1 MQAAQSGVTTYHIN
15 EKGQAPQVYTDAGKA
30 GEAWH
35 KAALAPT
42 SNVIMK
48 TPDGRAKLYAA
59 AGTDKGQVYKDL
71 PFDDMPGASQ
81 FKQSFKDSLER
92 SKAELSMPTST
103 ADMPAYQRPEMAKQY
118 TGKIVEFNGSRVIQ
132 AVASGDKTIF
142 VAHQREN
149 LQVPHSA
156 LMVQGKDVTVRY
168 PFSANVGIV
177 RDGLEKSMRAHEH
190 APKAFGGMS
199 R

>member
-30 GEAWH
+30 GDAWQ

-59 AGTDKGQVYKDL
+59 AGTEKGQVYKDL
-71 PFDDMPGASQ
+71 PFDNMPGASE
-81 FKQSFKDSLER
+81 FKQSFKESMER
-92 SKAELSMPTST
+92 SKAELSMPTSH
-103 ADMPAYQRPEMAKQY
+103 ADMPALQMPELGKQY
-118 TGKIVEFNGSRVIQ
+118 TGKFIDVKGTRVMQ
-132 AVASGDKTIF
+132 AVTDGNKIVF
-142 VAHQREN
+142 IEHNRHN
-149 LQVPHSA
+149 LQVNHSE
-156 LMVQGKDVTVRY
+156 LMRPGKEVTVRY

-177 RDGLEKSMRAHEH
+177 REGLEKSMRAHEH